1 MLIWMRNST
10 YAGFFKLFLMG
21 LLLLAVT
28 GLVMMDVG
36 GFFRNTMSSG
46 TIAKGGGVNIGITE
60 FDRTLRRVL
69 ASRGI
74 GPQEAYQLGL
84 VDDVL
89 ASEIQG
95 QLFTKEAHDTGLMIN
110 DEMVMRQVAKLAEPL
125 ATEGRS
131 KKEALQQ
138 ILRQQ
143 SISEGEF
150 VESIRSE
157 MGNTLLRAAIQP
169 PSSLTSPLM
178 VQALYLYD
186 NEKRSADVVFLKNSD
201 VKDIAKPTDEQI
213 QKFYEA
219 NKIDFLIPESR
230 TITIATFKK
239 SMVESKT
246 VVSDEQLQAEYDK
259 NVASFTKPSHR
270 MVEQAVFPTK
280 EEAEKALTDLRD
292 GKPVANMDT
301 QDLEQ
306 NGLLPEIATP
316 VFAAKK
322 GDVVGPVQT
331 TLGWHIMRV
340 KDILPESV
348 TPFAEVKDKLRQELS
363 QISQSEAFYNLGTEI
378 EDRAASGDKLEDIV
392 NEYSM
397 TTEIVGPLRRNGA
410 NSDGKDLLS
419 TYGADKAKVI
429 EAAFD
434 FDAGEIAPVIETADQ
449 KLLLVRVDQTI
460 PDTYKPLA
468 SVKGDLEK
476 RWMNEQARLTNE
488 ATAKEIAEAV
498 KAKTSLADIAK
509 TKGATVQKIDGIAR
523 FANPP
528 APLTPVV
535 SAQIFA
541 ANIGDGVSAAVDNG
555 YIVAVPTA
563 AYMPSDTSKAP
574 EKDMDSLKEL
584 TGTSLSQDILT
595 QYIAGLSANKKIK
608 INQPALEQVYGTT
621 KEQP

>member
-21 LLLLAVT
+21 LLLLAVA

-46 TIAKGGGVNIGITE
+46 TIAKGGGVNIGLTE

-69 ASRGI
+69 SSRGI

-89 ASEIQG
+89 SSEIQS
-95 QLFTKEAHDTGLMIN
+95 QLFTKEAHDTGLQIN

-125 ATEGRS
+125 ATSGRS

-150 VESIRSE
+150 VESIRNE

-169 PSSLTSPLM
+169 PSSLVSPLM
-178 VQALYLYD
+178 AGTLYLYD
-186 NEKRSADVVFLKNSD
+186 NEKRSADVIFLKNNN
-201 VKDIAKPTDEQI
+201 VKDITKPTDEQI

-219 NKIDFLIPESR
+219 NKVDFLIPESR
-230 TITIATFKK
+230 TITIATLKK
-239 SMVESKT
+239 STIENK
-246 VVSDEQLQAEYDK
+246 VVISDDQLQSEYDK
-259 NVASFTKPSHR
+259 NIASFTKPSHR
-270 MVEQAVFPTK
+270 MVEQVVLPSK
-280 EEAEKALTDLRD
+280 EEAEKAATDLRN
-292 GKPVANMDT
+292 GKTVANMDT

-331 TLGWHIMRV
+331 ALGWHVLRV

-348 TPFAEVKDKLRQELS
+348 TPFANVKDKLRQELS
-363 QISQSEAFYNLGTEI
+363 QISQSETFYNLGTEI

-392 NEYSM
+392 GEYGM
-397 TTEIVGPLRRNGA
+397 TTEIFGPLRRSGT
-410 NSDGKDLLS
+410 NSDGKDLL
-419 TYGADKAKVI
+419 TAYGSDKAKI
-429 EAAFD
+429 IQAAFD
-434 FDAGEIAPVIETADQ
+434 FDEDEIAPVIETADQ
-449 KLLLVRVDQTI
+449 KLLLVRVDQTV
-460 PDTYKPLA
+460 PDSYKPLS
-468 SVKGDLEK
+468 SVKADLEK
-476 RWMNEQARLTNE
+476 RWMGEHARLANE
-488 ATAKEIAEAV
+488 AMAKEIVEAA
-498 KAKTSLADIAK
+498 KAKTPLAEIAK
-509 TKGATVQKIDGIAR
+509 SKGVTVQKIDGIAR

-541 ANIGDGVSAAVDNG
+541 GNIGEAVSAAVDNG

-563 AYMPSDTSKAP
+563 AYMPSDASKAP

-608 INQPALEQVYGTT
+608 INEPALKQVYGTS